1 MNRTRRALRAT
12 FTVVL
17 FVLVAARI
25 DPPFPADQT
34 ASEETEERPWSFAH
48 GAAHRVLCA
57 ALGEG
62 LTAACDTLVDSS
74 PPQANDTQPTTNT
87 NGNTTTTQPAFIY
100 DNLLSANLV
109 LSTASLVRRGNVL
122 SLAGLVNEKNET
134 SDPKPREG
142 APILVPGANATSV
155 VVQAATGIVQL
166 QGISSAF
173 LAFTPE
179 WAAARAAF
187 ANVDA
192 AQGANLAEQ
201 QDESTPGVLSGR
213 KRRRTLLAST
223 VSAHDCSEMTTQSQH
238 VASRRVLLDTEA
250 LRDFTHVENTHLR
263 APLPAGGDLVTSHP
277 SVAEYVSSILNG
289 VKDGTLNETTVNE
302 IFEFRGVGASTR
314 DEVKNLA
321 SEDFLKEFSR
331 GIDDDAFET
340 LHFTSGGQKDANDT
354 TSSES
359 TSASQKKEA
368 KVNDILRQLRDIEP
382 KFDFEISVIVRP
394 IVTTL
399 FWGYASRT
407 WQHLALRIAP
417 QEITPYVY
425 SDPLTLVAADLY
437 PEVAAAYA
445 KSLRA
450 RNVTE
455 TEIKE
460 KLLAAVNVRFVVTVA
475 IITRQQIS
483 IGGGDILRNVFT
495 LTL

>member
-1 MNRTRRALRAT
+1 
-12 FTVVL
+12 
-17 FVLVAARI
+17 
-25 DPPFPADQT
+25 
-34 ASEETEERPWSFAH
+34 
-48 GAAHRVLCA
+48 
-57 ALGEG
+57 
-62 LTAACDTLVDSS
+62 
-74 PPQANDTQPTTNT
+74 
-87 NGNTTTTQPAFIY
+87 
-100 DNLLSANLV
+100 
-109 LSTASLVRRGNVL
+109 
-122 SLAGLVNEKNET
+122 
-134 SDPKPREG
+134 
-142 APILVPGANATSV
+142 
-155 VVQAATGIVQL
+155 
-166 QGISSAF
+166 
-173 LAFTPE
+173 
-179 WAAARAAF
+179 
-187 ANVDA
+187 
-192 AQGANLAEQ
+192 
-201 QDESTPGVLSGR
+201 
-213 KRRRTLLAST
+213 
-223 VSAHDCSEMTTQSQH
+223 
-238 VASRRVLLDTEA
+238 
-250 LRDFTHVENTHLR
+250 
-263 APLPAGGDLVTSHP
+263 
-277 SVAEYVSSILNG
+277 

-321 SEDFLKEFSR
+321 SEDFLKELR